1 MFTLGI
7 DVSKETLHL
16 HLITDS
22 RRFSHKC
29 ANTPE
34 AFPLLRD
41 WLSHRGVSLPHLEV
55 CMEATGGYE
64 EAVAA
69 DLYDHGCVVYV
80 VNPYRVKRWAES
92 ELFRTKTDAVDAK
105 LLAQYIQQAVKK
117 HPWVPVAPEYR
128 ELQRLARL
136 RVELVNDRTAW
147 LNRAG
152 APGQPANVIT
162 VCQQVIATLEA
173 QIAQVDLEVQTLLQ
187 THATLAE
194 DVALADSIIGFG
206 EETAVLLIGE
216 FGNGSQFAKTSQGVA
231 SAGLSVTHHTSGTSV
246 HGKPRIS
253 KRGNAR
259 VRKALYYPAITA
271 MTHDP
276 LLAAFAQRLLANGKQ
291 KLQVICAVMRKLLER
306 FFAVLRTRRPY
317 EKEYQ
322 VTPVQ

>member
-7 DVSKETLHL
+7 DVAKETLHL
-16 HLITDS
+16 HLIS
-22 RRFSHKC
+22 ESYRCSHKC
-29 ANTPE
+29 ANSPA
-34 AFPLLRD
+34 AFPLLRE
-41 WLSHRGVSLPHLEV
+41 WLERRGVSLSDLEV
-55 CMEATGGYE
+55 CLEATGGYE

-92 ELFRTKTDAVDAK
+92 ELLRTKTDAVDAK
-105 LLAQYIQQAVKK
+105 LLAHYIQQAVKK
-117 HPWVPVAPEYR
+117 HPWLPVAPEYR

-136 RVELVNDRTAW
+136 RNELVNDRTAW
-147 LNRAG
+147 SNRAG
-152 APGQPANVIT
+152 APGQPTSVIT

-173 QIAQVDLEVQTLLQ
+173 QLLQVDQEVQSLLQ

-206 EETAVLLIGE
+206 AETAVLLIGE

-231 SAGLSVTHHTSGTSV
+231 SAGLSVTHHDSGTTV

-253 KRGNAR
+253 KHGNAR
-259 VRKALYYPAITA
+259 VRKGLYYPAITA

-276 LLAAFAQRLLANGKQ
+276 HLAAFAQRLLANGKR
-291 KLQVICAVMRKLLER
+291 KRQVICAVMRKLLER

-322 VTPVQ
+322 GTPVS